1 MGHGLA
7 IPSGLQLD
15 CARNLK
21 SKRVDVLGARRVE
34 MIDLIVFAI
43 LTISILLLS
52 ILVFA
57 LKDVLHAA
65 VALASLFL
73 FNSLFFLLIN
83 QPLLAVVQLFIMVGG
98 IATFLFVGVGS
109 AAYSR
114 FLHTRKFVLVVIWA
128 ALFAVLAS
136 ALNGVSF
143 TSTLP
148 QTTFWADS
156 IASSLQSSAALFYIM
171 ALAMFG
177 VSLSAII
184 LLKKTKRGA
193 KK

>member
-1 MGHGLA
+1 
-7 IPSGLQLD
+7 
-15 CARNLK
+15 
-21 SKRVDVLGARRVE
+21 

-156 IASSLQSSAALFYIM
+156 IASSLQSSVALFYIM